1 MAKAGEGLFK
11 KYIPKDIHEKIRNVL
26 EFKPKD
32 PNRGWQVPPAKAAT
46 PGLKA
51 KNEYRTPAPNSQPQA
66 NVPVSD
72 NPDLQYD
79 IGYFK
84 RDTRRAPRQIHSYVA
99 PSIRMLADERVKAL
113 ELISN
118 ELGPEDPA
126 PSQGNKNPAV
136 LKYDPTGLRSTMSAT
151 NEAWAE
157 SVKEHMPTHNVK
169 PWWWHSDVD
178 HVAEAQAKGLP
189 PPPGRRMD
197 WEAPKSSKVASW

>member
-32 PNRGWQVPPAKAAT
+32 PNRGWQVPAAKT
-46 PGLKA
+46 TMPGLDNKQ
-51 KNEYRTPAPNSQPQA
+51 YRSPAPNSQPQA

-72 NPDLQYD
+72 NPDLLYD
-79 IGYFK
+79 TSYYK
-84 RDTRRAPRQIHSYVA
+84 RDTKRAPRQIHSYVA
-99 PSIRMLADERVKAL
+99 PAIRMLADERAKAL

-118 ELGPEDPA
+118 EVGPDEPA
-126 PSQGNKNPAV
+126 PSPGNKNPAV
-136 LKYDPTGLRSTMSAT
+136 MRYDPTGLRTTMST
-151 NEAWAE
+151 SNKAWEE
-157 SVKEHMPTHNVK
+157 SLQKYMPNHNVK
-169 PWWWHSDVD
+169 PWWWHSGVD

-197 WEAPKSSKVASW
+197 WEAPKGSKVASW